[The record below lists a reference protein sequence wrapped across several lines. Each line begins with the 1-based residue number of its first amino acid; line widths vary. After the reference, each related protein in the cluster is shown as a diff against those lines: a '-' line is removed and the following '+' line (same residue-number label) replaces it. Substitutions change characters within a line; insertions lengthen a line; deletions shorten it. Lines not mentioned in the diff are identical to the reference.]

1 MFIDS
6 VKNVN
11 STTLVHILHNSNPF
25 ISYLHIVEI
34 FMTIVHVFIDRNVH
48 ELVPSLKLN
57 YSGISF
63 ASFVLL
69 LTNF

>member
-1 MFIDS
+1 MFVDY

-34 FMTIVHVFIDRNVH
+34 FMIIVHVFADRNVH

-63 ASFVLL
+63 ASVGLL

>member
-63 ASFVLL
+63 ASVVLL

>member
-48 ELVPSLKLN
+48 ELVPSLKRLHFSREN
-57 YSGISF
+57 ESEESF
-63 ASFVLL
+63 AV
-69 LTNF
+69 